1 MNKKKN
7 CNSKYCKYLAAW
19 IQCVNS
25 IALIINSSVT
35 HLWACFS
42 RTNRNQ
48 TGPILTATVRFC
60 FRNCPIFFFIAHA
73 NMQTVTMDFIEVI
86 WNYSLVF
93 RANSTKY
100 SWIAIFS
107 RRSRFEQNFW
117 LVQRVF
123 LLFIVSMASIYH
135 GTTHWT
141 LIQIN
146 FGINAY
152 KPIRFSRNFDLR
164 K

>member
-93 RANSTKY
+93 RANSTKLFMNCN
-100 SWIAIFS
+100 IFQALEIQVKLLIGS
-107 RRSRFEQNFW
+107 TSIF
-117 LVQRVF
+117 VVYRVNGKH
-123 LLFIVSMASIYH
+123 LPRYDSLN
-135 GTTHWT
+135 THPD
-141 LIQIN
+141 Q
-146 FGINAY
+146 F
-152 KPIRFSRNFDLR
+152 RN
-164 K
+164 